1 VAIDRAATLRN
12 AEKLLRTG
20 KLEPAI
26 AEYLRVVEAQPQ
38 DWNTANILGDLY
50 VRAGQSDKA
59 VAQFARIADSLGRD
73 GFFPKAAALYK
84 KIIKIRPEDE
94 HALLQAGEMAA
105 NQGVLVDARTYLNTV
120 ADLRVARGDAQ
131 GAAEIRIRL
140 GSLDPSDFDAR
151 RTGARARVETGDSAG
166 AMTDLKTIAA
176 DLVDRGRQADAIAV
190 LREAA
195 EIDPSDEDVRGQLF
209 TAQLADGDLD
219 RAHEWATTPQHF
231 HALGLAYLGR
241 GDMAS
246 AARFLTAES
255 AAGDPDLLLKIAAA
269 KLLTGAL
276 DEGLAI
282 VRQVLKQDRVQS
294 GAITLL
300 GCEIAKSAPDAGF
313 AVVEI
318 AAESSVAEGDW
329 PSAASA
335 LEEFVTRVPHHI
347 PALMRMV
354 EIYFDGRLESGMYA
368 AQAQLAEAYL
378 ATGAPAEARVIA
390 EDLMDREPSEPSH
403 VEQFRRALVALG
415 EEDPDRV
422 IAERISAAPEYASA
436 EEDLFPA
443 LEEEPAPPDPV
454 ADEAAA
460 APADSV
466 ITGADEP
473 AADSVTDG
481 AEERAPVA
489 SVNRGPRKRKAA
501 EPSEAIEIDLN
512 DVLSDFT
519 TADAPPAE
527 PEEPA
532 GPRKKLDLDQVFKQ
546 FRKDA
551 SHGSKHDAA
560 RAAYDRAVA
569 LRDAGLFDESIPA
582 FEAASREPRLRF
594 HAAAALGRLYRHR
607 EAFEPAIEWFEQ
619 ASQAPAPTPDEAYEL
634 FLELAE
640 ALESFGQVDR
650 ALATCRELQ
659 AEAGDYRDVA
669 ARISRLTKAQA
680 RG

>member
-59 VAQFARIADSLGRD
+59 VSQFARIADSLGRD
-73 GFFPKAAALYK
+73 GFYPKAAALYK
-84 KIIKIRPEDE
+84 KIIKIRPDDE

-120 ADLRVARGDAQ
+120 ADLRVARGDKQ

-140 GSLDPSDFDAR
+140 GSLDPLDFDAR
-151 RTGARARVETGDSAG
+151 RAGARARIETGDSPG
-166 AMTDLKTIAA
+166 AMADLKAIAA
-176 DLVDRGRQADAIAV
+176 DLAEKGRQGDANDV

-195 EIDPSDEDVRGQLF
+195 ELDPSDEDVRGQLF
-209 TAQLADGDLD
+209 TGQLADGDLD

-246 AARFLTAES
+246 AARFLTADS
-255 AAGDPDLLLKIAAA
+255 AAGDPELLLKIAEA
-269 KLLTGAL
+269 KLRTGAL

-282 VRQVLKQDRVQS
+282 VRQMLKQDRVHS

-300 GCEIAKSAPDAGF
+300 GCDIAKSAPDAGF
-313 AVVEI
+313 AVVET

-335 LEEFVTRVPHHI
+335 LEEFVARVPHHI

-354 EIYFDGRLESGMYA
+354 EIYFDGRLESGLYA
-368 AQAQLAEAYL
+368 AQSQLAEAYL

-390 EDLMDREPSEPSH
+390 EDLMDRDPSEPSH
-403 VEQFRRALVALG
+403 VEQFRRALVLLG

-436 EEDLFPA
+436 EDDLFPV
-443 LEEEPAPPDPV
+443 LEDEPAPPDSVIAGDDASP
-454 ADEAAA
+454 
-460 APADSV
+460 PADSV
-466 ITGADEP
+466 VTLADEP
-473 AADSVTDG
+473 AEDSVVILAD
-481 AEERAPVA
+481 ERQPVA
-489 SVNRGPRKRKAA
+489 SAARAPAKRKADA
-501 EPSEAIEIDLN
+501 SEAIEIDL
-512 DVLSDFT
+512 SDFT
-519 TADAPPAE
+519 TDPAPP
-527 PEEPA
+527 PERDEAA
-532 GPRKKLDLDQVFKQ
+532 GPRKKLDLDQVFQQ

-594 HAAAALGRLYRHR
+594 HAAAALGRLFRHR
-607 EAFEPAIEWFEQ
+607 EALERAIEWFEQ
-619 ASQAPAPTPDEAYEL
+619 ASQAPAPTPDEAYAL

-650 ALATCRELQ
+650 ALATLRELQ

-669 ARISRLTKAQA
+669 ARISRLTKAQT

>member
-1 VAIDRAATLRN
+1 MAIDRAATLRN

-120 ADLRVARGDAQ
+120 AELRVSRGDPQ
-131 GAAEIRIRL
+131 GAAAIRIRL

-151 RTGARARVETGDSAG
+151 RTGARARVETGDTAG
-166 AMTDLKTIAA
+166 AMADLKAIAA
-176 DLVDRGRQADAIAV
+176 DLVDKGRQGDATAV

-195 EIDPSDEDVRGQLF
+195 EIDPGDQDVRGQLF
-209 TAQLADGDLD
+209 TGQLADGDLD

-241 GDMAS
+241 RDMAS

-255 AAGDPDLLLKIAAA
+255 AAGDPDLLLKIAEA
-269 KLLTGAL
+269 KLLTGTL

-282 VRQVLKQDRVQS
+282 VRQVLEQDRAQS

-300 GCEIAKSAPDAGF
+300 GCEIAKAAPDAGF

-318 AAESSVAEGDW
+318 AAERSVADGDW

-335 LEEFVTRVPHHI
+335 LEEFVARVPHHI

-390 EDLMDREPSEPSH
+390 EDLMDREPAEPSH
-403 VEQFRRALVALG
+403 VEQFRRALVQLG

-422 IAERISAAPEYASA
+422 IAERISAAPASA
-436 EEDLFPA
+436 DEDLFPA

-454 ADEAAA
+454 AHEDAP
-460 APADSV
+460 APADAV
-466 ITGADEP
+466 ITPADEL
-473 AADSVTDG
+473 AADSADTHADEG
-481 AEERAPVA
+481 APVA
-489 SVNRGPRKRKAA
+489 SVNRPRAKRKAV

-512 DVLSDFT
+512 EVLSDFT
-519 TADAPPAE
+519 TGDAPPAE
-527 PEEPA
+527 PEEAA
-532 GPRKKLDLDQVFKQ
+532 GPRKKLDLDQVFQQ

>member
-120 ADLRVARGDAQ
+120 ADLRVARGDPQ

-151 RTGARARVETGDSAG
+151 RTGARARVETGDTAG
-166 AMTDLKTIAA
+166 AMADLKTIAA
-176 DLVDRGRQADAIAV
+176 DLVGKGRQADAIAV

-219 RAHEWATTPQHF
+219 RALEWATTPQHF

-255 AAGDPDLLLKIAAA
+255 AAGDPDLLLRIAEA

-282 VRQVLKQDRVQS
+282 VRQVLKQDRAHS

-329 PSAASA
+329 PTAASA
-335 LEEFVTRVPHHI
+335 LEEFVARVPHHI

-403 VEQFRRALVALG
+403 VEQFRRALVQLG
-415 EEDPDRV
+415 EEEPDRI

-454 ADEAAA
+454 AHEDAP

-473 AADSVTDG
+473 AADSVTAAAG
-481 AEERAPVA
+481 ERAPA
-489 SVNRGPRKRKAA
+489 KRKTA

-519 TADAPPAE
+519 TDGPPPPE
-527 PEEPA
+527 REEPA
-532 GPRKKLDLDQVFKQ
+532 EPRKKLDLDQVFQQ

-607 EAFEPAIEWFEQ
+607 QALEPAIEWFEQ

>member
-1 VAIDRAATLRN
+1 VLAQDRA
-12 AEKLLRTG
+12 
-20 KLEPAI
+20 
-26 AEYLRVVEAQPQ
+26 
-38 DWNTANILGDLY
+38 
-50 VRAGQSDKA
+50 
-59 VAQFARIADSLGRD
+59 
-73 GFFPKAAALYK
+73 
-84 KIIKIRPEDE
+84 
-94 HALLQAGEMAA
+94 
-105 NQGVLVDARTYLNTV
+105 
-120 ADLRVARGDAQ
+120 
-131 GAAEIRIRL
+131 
-140 GSLDPSDFDAR
+140 
-151 RTGARARVETGDSAG
+151 
-166 AMTDLKTIAA
+166 
-176 DLVDRGRQADAIAV
+176 
-190 LREAA
+190 
-195 EIDPSDEDVRGQLF
+195 
-209 TAQLADGDLD
+209 
-219 RAHEWATTPQHF
+219 
-231 HALGLAYLGR
+231 
-241 GDMAS
+241 
-246 AARFLTAES
+246 
-255 AAGDPDLLLKIAAA
+255 
-269 KLLTGAL
+269 
-276 DEGLAI
+276 
-282 VRQVLKQDRVQS
+282 QS

-300 GCEIAKSAPDAGF
+300 GCDIAKSSPDAGF

-354 EIYFDGRLESGMYA
+354 EIYFDGRLESGLYA
-368 AQAQLAEAYL
+368 AQSQLAEAYL

-390 EDLMDREPSEPSH
+390 EDLMDREPAEPSH
-403 VEQFRRALVALG
+403 VEQFRRALVQLG

-422 IAERISAAPEYASA
+422 IAERISAAPASA
-436 EEDLFPA
+436 DEDLFPA
-443 LEEEPAPPDPV
+443 LEEEPAPPDPAAHQDAPAPADAV
-454 ADEAAA
+454 ITPAEELAADFAGTLADEAA
-460 APADSV
+460 
-466 ITGADEP
+466 
-473 AADSVTDG
+473 
-481 AEERAPVA
+481 PVA
-489 SVNRGPRKRKAA
+489 AANRPRTKRKAV

-512 DVLSDFT
+512 EVLSDFT
-519 TADAPPAE
+519 TGEAPPAE
-527 PEEPA
+527 PEEAA
-532 GPRKKLDLDQVFKQ
+532 GPRRKLDLDQVFQQ

-640 ALESFGQVDR
+640 ALESFGLVDR

>member
-84 KIIKIRPEDE
+84 KIIKIRPDDE

-120 ADLRVARGDAQ
+120 ADLRVARGDKA

-151 RTGARARVETGDSAG
+151 RAGARARVESGDSAG
-166 AMTDLKTIAA
+166 AMADLKAIAA
-176 DLVDRGRQADAIAV
+176 DLVDKGRQADAIAV

-209 TAQLADGDLD
+209 SAQIADGDLD

-246 AARFLTAES
+246 AARFLTADS
-255 AAGDPDLLLKIAAA
+255 AANDPDLLLKIAEA
-269 KLLTGAL
+269 KLRTGAL

-282 VRQVLKQDRVQS
+282 VRQVLGQDRVHS

-300 GCEIAKSAPDAGF
+300 GCDLAKSVPDAGF

-335 LEEFVTRVPHHI
+335 LEEFVARVPHHI

-354 EIYFDGRLESGMYA
+354 EIYFDGRLESGLYA
-368 AQAQLAEAYL
+368 AQSQLAEAYL

-390 EDLMDREPSEPSH
+390 EDLMDREPAEPSH

-415 EEDPDRV
+415 ETDPDRV

-436 EEDLFPA
+436 DEDLFPP
-443 LEEEPAPPDPV
+443 LEDEPAPEDSVIAHEDAP
-454 ADEAAA
+454 

-466 ITGADEP
+466 VAFADQP
-473 AADSVTDG
+473 
-481 AEERAPVA
+481 APVA
-489 SVNRGPRKRKAA
+489 SSARAPAKRKAVDA
-501 EPSEAIEIDLN
+501 SEAIEIDLN

-519 TADAPPAE
+519 TAAAPPAE
-527 PEEPA
+527 RAEAAE
-532 GPRKKLDLDQVFKQ
+532 PRKKLDLDQVFQQ

-607 EAFEPAIEWFEQ
+607 EALEKAIEWFEQ
-619 ASQAPAPTPDEAYEL
+619 ASQAPAPTPDEAYAL

-640 ALESFGQVDR
+640 ALESYGQVDR

-669 ARISRLTKAQA
+669 VRISRLTKAQA

>member
-1 VAIDRAATLRN
+1 VAFDRAVTLRN

-38 DWNTANILGDLY
+38 DWNTANMLGDLY

-59 VAQFARIADSLGRD
+59 VAQFARIADGLSRD

-84 KIIKIRPEDE
+84 KIIKIRPDDE

-120 ADLRVARGDAQ
+120 ADLRLARGDTQ

-140 GSLDPSDFDAR
+140 GSLDPADFDAR
-151 RTGARARVETGDSAG
+151 RAGARARVETGDSVSALREFK
-166 AMTDLKTIAA
+166 AIAA
-176 DLVDRGRQADAIAV
+176 DLVEKGRQADAIAV
-190 LREAA
+190 LREAS
-195 EIDPSDEDVRGQLF
+195 ELDPSDEDVRGQLF
-209 TAQLADGDLD
+209 AAHLANGELDL
-219 RAHEWATTPQHF
+219 ANQWATTPGHF
-231 HALGLAYLGR
+231 RALGLAYLDR

-246 AARFLTAES
+246 ASRFLTADS
-255 AAGDPDLLLKIAAA
+255 TADDPDLLLKIAEV
-269 KLLTGAL
+269 KLRTGAL

-282 VRQVLKQDRVQS
+282 VRQVLNQDRLRS

-300 GCEIAKSAPDAGF
+300 GCDIAKSAPDAGF

-329 PSAASA
+329 PSAAAA
-335 LEEFVTRVPHHI
+335 LEEFVARVPHHI

-354 EIYFDGRLESGMYA
+354 EIYFDGRLESGLYA
-368 AQAQLAEAYL
+368 AQSQLAEAYL

-390 EDLMDREPSEPSH
+390 EDLMGREPSEPSH
-403 VEQFRRALVALG
+403 VEQFRRALVLLG
-415 EEDPDRV
+415 EDEPDRI
-422 IAERISAAPEYASA
+422 IAERLSAAPAYPSA
-436 EEDLFPA
+436 DEDMFPVSF
-443 LEEEPAPPDPV
+443 EEET
-454 ADEAAA
+454 
-460 APADSV
+460 APADPV
-466 ITGADEP
+466 IMPADDPAGTPDITDADESALADADRRAP
-473 AADSVTDG
+473 APGAAWKKAAD
-481 AEERAPVA
+481 
-489 SVNRGPRKRKAA
+489 AA
-501 EPSEAIEIDLN
+501 GSMEIDLS
-512 DVLSDFT
+512 DVLADF
-519 TADAPPAE
+519 DAPGAPPSE
-527 PEEPA
+527 QA
-532 GPRKKLDLDQVFKQ
+532 GSDAAPRKKVDI
-546 FRKDA
+546 RKDA

-569 LRDAGLFDESIPA
+569 LRDAGFLEESLPG

-594 HAAAALGRLYRHR
+594 HAAAALGRLYRQR
-607 EAFEPAIEWFEQ
+607 DEFDRAIEWFEQ
-619 ASQAPAPTPDEAYEL
+619 ASQAPAPTPDEAYSL

-640 ALESFGQVDR
+640 ALESFGMVDR

-669 ARISRLTKAQA
+669 ARISRLAKAQS

>member
-120 ADLRVARGDAQ
+120 ADLRVARGDPH

-151 RTGARARVETGDSAG
+151 RTGAHARVETGDTAG
-166 AMTDLKTIAA
+166 AMADLKAIAA
-176 DLVDRGRQADAIAV
+176 DLVGKGRQTDATAV

-195 EIDPSDEDVRGQLF
+195 EIDPSDQDVRGQLF

-241 GDMAS
+241 GDMAA

-282 VRQVLKQDRVQS
+282 VRQVLEQDRVQS

-300 GCEIAKSAPDAGF
+300 GCDIAKSSPDVGF

-318 AAESSVAEGDW
+318 AAESSVADGDW

-335 LEEFVTRVPHHI
+335 LEEFVTRVPHYI

-354 EIYFDGRLESGMYA
+354 EIYFDGRLESGLYA

-403 VEQFRRALVALG
+403 VEQFRRALVQLG

-422 IAERISAAPEYASA
+422 IAERLSAAPASA
-436 EEDLFPA
+436 DEDLFPA
-443 LEEEPAPPDPV
+443 LEDEPAPPDPV
-454 ADEAAA
+454 
-460 APADSV
+460 
-466 ITGADEP
+466 ITTEDEP
-473 AADSVTDG
+473 AADSADTVADLRT
-481 AEERAPVA
+481 PVA
-489 SVNRGPRKRKAA
+489 AGNHPRAKRKAV

-512 DVLSDFT
+512 EVLSDFT
-519 TADAPPAE
+519 TGEAPPAE
-527 PEEPA
+527 PAEAA
-532 GPRKKLDLDQVFKQ
+532 GPRKKLDLDKVFQQ

>member
-84 KIIKIRPEDE
+84 KIIKIRPDDE

-120 ADLRVARGDAQ
+120 ADLRVARGDKA

-151 RTGARARVETGDSAG
+151 RAGARARVESGDSAG
-166 AMTDLKTIAA
+166 AMADLKAIAV
-176 DLVDRGRQADAIAV
+176 DLVDKGRQADAIAV

-195 EIDPSDEDVRGQLF
+195 ELDPSDEDVRGQLF
-209 TAQLADGDLD
+209 SAQIADGDLD

-246 AARFLTAES
+246 AARFLTADS
-255 AAGDPDLLLKIAAA
+255 AANDPDLLLKIAEA
-269 KLLTGAL
+269 KLRTGAL

-282 VRQVLKQDRVQS
+282 VRQLLGQDRVHS

-300 GCEIAKSAPDAGF
+300 GCDLAKSVPDAGF

-335 LEEFVTRVPHHI
+335 LEEFVARVPHHI

-354 EIYFDGRLESGMYA
+354 EIYFDGRLESGLYA
-368 AQAQLAEAYL
+368 AQSQLAEAYL

-390 EDLMDREPSEPSH
+390 EDLMDREPAEPSH

-415 EEDPDRV
+415 ETDPDRV

-436 EEDLFPA
+436 DEDLFPP
-443 LEEEPAPPDPV
+443 LEDEP
-454 ADEAAA
+454 

-466 ITGADEP
+466 IAHEDAPAPAGSVIAFADEP
-473 AADSVTDG
+473 A
-481 AEERAPVA
+481 PVA
-489 SVNRGPRKRKAA
+489 SSARAPAKRKAVDA
-501 EPSEAIEIDLN
+501 SEAIEIDLN

-519 TADAPPAE
+519 TAAAPPAE
-527 PEEPA
+527 RAEAAE
-532 GPRKKLDLDQVFKQ
+532 PRKKLDLDQVFQQ

-607 EAFEPAIEWFEQ
+607 EALEKAIEWFEQ
-619 ASQAPAPTPDEAYEL
+619 ASQAPAPTPDEAYAL

-640 ALESFGQVDR
+640 ALESFGKLDR

>member
-1 VAIDRAATLRN
+1 VAFDRAVTLRN

-38 DWNTANILGDLY
+38 DWNTANMLGDLY

-59 VAQFARIADSLGRD
+59 VAQFARIADSLSRD

-84 KIIKIRPEDE
+84 KIIKIRPDDE

-120 ADLRVARGDAQ
+120 ADLRVARGDTQ

-151 RTGARARVETGDSAG
+151 RAGARARVETGDSVSALRE
-166 AMTDLKTIAA
+166 LKAIAA
-176 DLVDRGRQADAIAV
+176 DLVEKGRQADAIAV
-190 LREAA
+190 LREAS
-195 EIDPSDEDVRGQLF
+195 ELDPSDEDVRGQLF
-209 TAQLADGDLD
+209 AGHLANGEIDL
-219 RAHEWATTPQHF
+219 ANEWATTPGHF
-231 HALGLAYLGR
+231 RALGLAYLDR

-246 AARFLTAES
+246 ASRFLTADS
-255 AAGDPDLLLKIAAA
+255 TADDPELLLKIAEV
-269 KLLTGAL
+269 KLRTGAL

-282 VRQVLKQDRVQS
+282 VRQVLNQDRLRS

-300 GCEIAKSAPDAGF
+300 GCDIAKSAPDAGF

-329 PSAASA
+329 PSAAAA
-335 LEEFVTRVPHHI
+335 LEEFVARVPHHI

-354 EIYFDGRLESGMYA
+354 EIYFDGRLESGLFA
-368 AQAQLAEAYL
+368 AQSQLAEAYL

-390 EDLMDREPSEPSH
+390 EDLMGREPSEPSH
-403 VEQFRRALVALG
+403 VEQFRRALVLLG
-415 EEDPDRV
+415 EEEPDRI
-422 IAERISAAPEYASA
+422 IAERLSAAPAYPSA
-436 EEDLFPA
+436 DDDLFPVSF
-443 LEEEPAPPDPV
+443 EEETAPADPAIMPADDAAPGAPVIMIEDESAPPDAV
-454 ADEAAA
+454 KR
-460 APADSV
+460 APTPGPARRR
-466 ITGADEP
+466 
-473 AADSVTDG
+473 AAD
-481 AEERAPVA
+481 APG
-489 SVNRGPRKRKAA
+489 SM
-501 EPSEAIEIDLN
+501 EIDLS
-512 DVLSDFT
+512 DVLADFNT
-519 TADAPPAE
+519 PGAPPAE
-527 PEEPA
+527 QA
-532 GPRKKLDLDQVFKQ
+532 GIDAAPRRKVDIDQ

-569 LRDAGLFDESIPA
+569 LRDAGFLEESLA
-582 FEAASREPRLRF
+582 GFEAASREPRLRF
-594 HAAAALGRLYRHR
+594 HAAAALGRLYRQR
-607 EAFEPAIEWFEQ
+607 DEFDRAIEWFEQ
-619 ASQAPAPTPDEAYEL
+619 ASQAPAPTPDEAYSL

-640 ALESFGQVDR
+640 ALESFGMVDR

-669 ARISRLTKAQA
+669 ARISRLAKAQS

>member
-1 VAIDRAATLRN
+1 LAIDRAATLRN

-59 VAQFARIADSLGRD
+59 VAQFARIADSLSRD

-84 KIIKIRPEDE
+84 KIIKIRPDDE

-105 NQGVLVDARTYLNTV
+105 NQRVLVDARTYLNTV
-120 ADLRVARGDAQ
+120 ADLRLARGDRQ

-140 GSLDPSDFDAR
+140 GSLDPLDFDAR
-151 RTGARARVETGDSAG
+151 RAGARARVETGDTASAL
-166 AMTDLKTIAA
+166 ADLKAIAA
-176 DLVDRGRQADAIAV
+176 DLVDKGRPAEAIAA

-195 EIDPSDEDVRGQLF
+195 ELDPGDEDVRGQLF
-209 TAQLADGDLD
+209 AGHLADGDLD
-219 RAHEWATTPQHF
+219 GAHKWATTPRHA
-231 HALGLAYLGR
+231 HALGLAYLDR
-241 GDMAS
+241 GDMLS

-255 AAGDPDLLLKIAAA
+255 AADDPDLLLKIAEV
-269 KLLTGAL
+269 KLRTGAL

-282 VRQVLKQDRVQS
+282 VRQVLKQDRKRA

-300 GCEIAKSAPDAGF
+300 GCDIAQSSPDAGF

-318 AAESSVAEGDW
+318 AAESSVTDGDW
-329 PSAASA
+329 PSAAAA
-335 LEEFVTRVPHHI
+335 LEEFVARVPHHI

-354 EIYFDGRLESGMYA
+354 EIYFDGRLESGLYA
-368 AQAQLAEAYL
+368 AQSQLAEAYL
-378 ATGAPAEARVIA
+378 ATGAAAEARVIA
-390 EDLMDREPSEPSH
+390 EDLMGREPSEPSH
-403 VEQFRRALVALG
+403 VEQFRRALVLLG
-415 EEDPDRV
+415 EEDPDRI
-422 IAERISAAPEYASA
+422 IAERQSAVPEYASSDD
-436 EEDLFPA
+436 DLFPV
-443 LEEEPAPPDPV
+443 LEDEPAPHDAVLSP
-454 ADEAAA
+454 
-460 APADSV
+460 
-466 ITGADEP
+466 ADEP
-473 AADSVTDG
+473 APADFPLTRAD
-481 AEERAPVA
+481 EPAPVESSPA
-489 SVNRGPRKRKAA
+489 PVKRKAA
-501 EPSEAIEIDLN
+501 EATEAIEIDLN

-519 TADAPPAE
+519 TPGVPPAE
-527 PEEPA
+527 RAEAAAE
-532 GPRKKLDLDQVFKQ
+532 PRKKLDLDQVFQQ

-594 HAAAALGRLYRHR
+594 HAAAALGRLYRQR
-607 EAFEPAIEWFEQ
+607 DALEPAIEWFEQ
-619 ASQAPAPTPDEAYEL
+619 ASQAPAPTPDEAYAL

-640 ALESFGQVDR
+640 ALESFGKVDR

-659 AEAGDYRDVA
+659 AEAGDFQDVA